1 MCFYPLISVCI
12 PAYNHEAF
20 IKNAITSIIAQ
31 TYPNL
36 ELIIIDDGSTDNTYK
51 NIIELSPVCKKIFKR
66 YYISR
71 QKNAGTCVTLNKL
84 TSLAQ
89 GDFIFILASDDMAKP
104 YTIKTLADFLI
115 KHTNFVLAVGD
126 NEIIDSNTNR
136 VGWDCNRNIVSLKNA
151 TYKTFSEFLQEKHI
165 DVNFNSDMFGQYRTL
180 VKSNYIPNGYLI
192 SAKAL
197 KEIHPFTTDAPLE
210 DWFLMLQLS
219 KIGKFKFINKIL
231 FSYRWHENNTIKKGK
246 LIQKMTIQTQ
256 QFEKMM
262 ISNFHNQK
270 WNKIFDA
277 ATIEEKIIFKIDPFF
292 KLYKRKD
299 IFTYK
304 YIMKFFM
311 IKLVIK
317 EKVFLTNKR
326 SYLKLN

>member
-1 MCFYPLISVCI
+1 MNTPLVSICI
-12 PAYNHEAF
+12 PAYNHEKF
-20 IKNAITSIIAQ
+20 IQNAINSIIVQ

-36 ELIIIDDGSTDNTYK
+36 ELIIIDDGSSDNTLK
-51 NIIELSPVCKKIFKR
+51 KIIELDQICKKRFKR
-66 YYISR
+66 YYIGHQQNS
-71 QKNAGTCVTLNKL
+71 GTSITLNKL
-84 TSLAQ
+84 ISLSR

-104 YTIKTLADFLI
+104 YTIKILADFLV

-126 NEIIDSNTNR
+126 NEIVDSDSNR
-136 VGWDCNRNIVSLKNA
+136 VGWDNNRNIVSLKDA
-151 TYKTFSEFLQEKHI
+151 TYKTFYEFLQKKHKNI
-165 DVNFNSDMFGQYRTL
+165 NFNSDIFGQYRTL

-262 ISNFHNQK
+262 ISNFHNQR

-277 ATIEEKIIFKIDPFF
+277 ATIEENIIFKIDPFF

-311 IKLVIK
+311 IELVIK